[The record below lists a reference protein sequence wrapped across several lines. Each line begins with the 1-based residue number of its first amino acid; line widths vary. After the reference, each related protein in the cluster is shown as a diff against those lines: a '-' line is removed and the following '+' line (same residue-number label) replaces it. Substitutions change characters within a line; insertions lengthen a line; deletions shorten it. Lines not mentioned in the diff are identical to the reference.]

1 LNELEISNEF
11 IEGNKNLCQLKPKTS
26 PHTKIQ
32 RKYRR
37 DEVYKLHF
45 EYGYSARSIS
55 KILKI
60 NRNTINSD
68 VSFLYSKLHNDMDK
82 NSYDDWVNKQLSRL
96 ESQRVRLRRKL
107 DKENTFQDSL
117 QIEKMILELDSKIIS
132 IMMKIETSRHK
143 KWDNSVGFINK
154 WMEDN
159 NYKNRYMA
167 LDTLLRIPEKS
178 RNKIYQILGRK

>member
-1 LNELEISNEF
+1 MNELEVTHEF
-11 IEGNKNLCQLKPKTS
+11 IEENKNICQLKPKTS

-32 RKYRR
+32 RKCRR

-45 EYGYSARSIS
+45 EYGYSARHIS

-82 NSYDDWVNKQLSRL
+82 NSHDDWVNKQLSRL
-96 ESQRVRLRRKL
+96 ESQRTRLRKKL
-107 DKENTFQDSL
+107 DEENTLEESL
-117 QIEKMILELDSKIIS
+117 QIEKMLLELDTKIIS
-132 IMMKIETSRHK
+132 IMMKIEISRHK

-159 NYKNRYMA
+159 NYKDIYMS
-167 LDTLLRIPEKS
+167 LDTLLEIPEKS